1 MPRQNLLL
9 FRNRGRA
16 ENFEEKEFLRLCLKG
31 DRQAFERIVETYR
44 DQVYWT
50 AYNLVLD
57 SEDAR
62 DVAQQSFLKVWK
74 SLPEYDF
81 EKSFSGW
88 VSKITANCAID
99 LLRSRKYMEP
109 LETDKA
115 PSRELVSLIHPAL
128 ERSIDIQKIFQ
139 RVAPLLSQR
148 QRVVLVLRE
157 IYGMEMSEIADL
169 MQCTESTVRNTL
181 SQAKD
186 SFRKKIQELFPEY
199 GM

>member
-1 MPRQNLLL
+1 MSRQNLLS
-9 FRNRGRA
+9 FRNKSRV

-62 DVAQQSFLKVWK
+62 DVAQQSFIKVWK
-74 SLPEYDF
+74 ALPEYDF

-99 LLRSRKYMEP
+99 LLRTRKHIEP
-109 LETDKA
+109 LESDDESV
-115 PSRELVSLIHPAL
+115 PRLVQPFTASL
-128 ERSIDIQKIFQ
+128 ERSIDIRKIFQ
-139 RVAPLLSQR
+139 RIAPLLSQR
-148 QRVVLVLRE
+148 QRVILVLRE
-157 IYGMEMSEIADL
+157 IYGMEMSEIAEL
-169 MQCTESTVRNTL
+169 MQCTESTVRNHL

-186 SFRKKIQELFPEY
+186 SFRKKIKELFPEY
-199 GM
+199 EM

>member
-9 FRNRGRA
+9 FRSKSRV

-31 DRQAFERIVETYR
+31 DRQAFEKIVDTYR

-50 AYNLVLD
+50 AFNLVLD

-74 SLPEYDF
+74 ALPEYDF
-81 EKSFSGW
+81 DRSFSGW
-88 VSKITANCAID
+88 ISKITANCAID
-99 LLRSRKYMEP
+99 LLRSRKNMEP
-109 LETDKA
+109 LESQDEFT
-115 PSRELVSLIHPAL
+115 PRIVSEPQPAL
-128 ERSIDIQKIFQ
+128 ERSIDIRKIFQ
-139 RVAPLLSQR
+139 RIAPLLSQR
-148 QRVVLVLRE
+148 QRIALVLRE
-157 IYGMEMSEIADL
+157 IQGLEVSEIAEL
-169 MQCTESTVRNTL
+169 MECTESTVRNLL

>member
-1 MPRQNLLL
+1 MPRQNLLS
-9 FRNRGRA
+9 FRNKSRV

-62 DVAQQSFLKVWK
+62 DVAQQSFIKVWK
-74 SLPEYDF
+74 ALPEYDF

-99 LLRSRKYMEP
+99 LLRTRKHMEP
-109 LETDKA
+109 LESDDA
-115 PSRELVSLIHPAL
+115 SVPSLVQPFASSL
-128 ERSIDIQKIFQ
+128 ERSIDIRKIFQ

-148 QRVVLVLRE
+148 QRVILVLRE
-157 IYGMEMSEIADL
+157 IYGMEMSEIAEL
-169 MQCTESTVRNTL
+169 MQCTESTVRNHL

-186 SFRKKIQELFPEY
+186 SFRKKIKELFPEY

>member
-1 MPRQNLLL
+1 MSRQNLLS
-9 FRNRGRA
+9 FRNKSRV

-62 DVAQQSFLKVWK
+62 DVAQQSFIKVWK
-74 SLPEYDF
+74 ALPEYDF

-88 VSKITANCAID
+88 VSRITANCAID
-99 LLRSRKYMEP
+99 LLRARKHIEP
-109 LETDKA
+109 LESEDTSV
-115 PSRELVSLIHPAL
+115 PSLIQPFASSL
-128 ERSIDIQKIFQ
+128 ERTIDIRKIFQ
-139 RVAPLLSQR
+139 RIAPLLSQR
-148 QRVVLVLRE
+148 QRVILVLRE
-157 IYGMEMSEIADL
+157 IYGMEMSEIAEL
-169 MQCTESTVRNTL
+169 MQCTESTVRNHL

-186 SFRKKIQELFPEY
+186 SFRKKIKELFPEY